1 MTTEEVMFKN
11 LEHKIRVWVV
21 QQEKIAEI
29 AHTHEAKDS
38 ERVLRHDESENAQLK
53 VAV

>member
-21 QQEKIAEI
+21 QQEKITEVSHA
-29 AHTHEAKDS
+29 HEAKSS
-38 ERVLRHDESENAQLK
+38 ERALQHGDNESVQLK